1 MNIES
6 ATSLTVL
13 CFGTVIGL
21 ALAGMLLGLLFLLS
35 SGFSKWL
42 SRATRR
48 AREWVIR
55 AGGGVPWLEKDV
67 AILTSKPGQH
77 QTFFVSRHHLAE
89 GGLECP
95 LCHEIIPAGNFTGV
109 YRTMVDGRENEVII
123 CQGKR
128 KVEGVREV
136 KCETMLIASPDTEHG
151 DHLNDKGEVDAHAPD
166 PPDYY
171 RFVRAPAD
179 QALREKWGVTAAPGE
194 GGSVVVTEPKPEN
207 PGPANDVLIGA
218 QAGQVKPGEAETK
231 QLPAIK
237 PPALEQKP

>member
-1 MNIES
+1 MTLASIS
-6 ATSLTVL
+6 ATTIL
-13 CFGTVIGL
+13 FIGTIVGL
-21 ALAGMLLGLLFLLS
+21 IMAGMLLGLLFLLS
-35 SGFSKWL
+35 SGFSKWI

-67 AILTSKPGQH
+67 AILTNKPGQH
-77 QTFFVSRHHLAE
+77 STFFVSRHHLAE

-95 LCHEIIPAGNFTGV
+95 LCHEMIASGNFTGV
-109 YRTMVDGRENEVII
+109 YRTMVDGRENEVIV

-128 KVEGVREV
+128 KVEGIREV
-136 KCETMLIASPDTEHG
+136 KCETLLIASPDTEHG
-151 DHLNDKGEVDAHAPD
+151 DHLNDKGEVDAYASD

-194 GGSVVVTEPKPEN
+194 GDTVVVTEPKPAN
-207 PGPANDVLIGA
+207 PGPANDVIINA
-218 QAGQVKPGEAETK
+218 QAGQDPANAETK
-231 QLPAIK
+231 QLPAVK